1 MPRESFGRNPPASRD
16 CESEL
21 RERETPAAAIPMG
34 RRPEV
39 SGSRRSP
46 HETVQARPPSRHP
59 PCIPPKIGTFLESRR
74 GGFYHRIPPTGNRLE
89 KASISGPLHALPVR
103 IRGRYVV

>member
-16 CESEL
+16 CESGL
-21 RERETPAAAIPMG
+21 RGRETPVAAGPAG

-39 SGSRRSP
+39 SGFLRSP

-74 GGFYHRIPPTGNRLE
+74 ADSIIEFLPRGPVRRRLE
-89 KASISGPLHALPVR
+89 RRFSAYLA
-103 IRGRYVV
+103 